1 MNLEAADLEDS
12 TPIIV
17 GVGQFSEKNV
27 APEVALSPM
36 GLAAEASRIA
46 LADTGAAATLV
57 ELIDTIAVVRLFS
70 DSTNRPRLSHG
81 FGRADNPPRA
91 VARRLGADPDTAI
104 YGQLG
109 GNTPQKLVNEMAER
123 IARGDVRVALLTGA
137 EAIRTTQSAL
147 RAGTAL
153 DWDEHDDGTL
163 EDRGLGEPLTTAHEF
178 EYGIGI
184 PVQTYPLFEN
194 VIRARCGRSVEDHQ
208 LAMGRL
214 MQPFAQMAAAN
225 PHAFYGR
232 SWTAEQLAAV
242 DQDNRY
248 VCFPYPK
255 LMNARDSVNQ
265 SAGVIMTSVA
275 MARQLQIEQSKWVF
289 LHGCAEA
296 DDRLVTERSDLGASP
311 AIRANACKA
320 LTMAGKSVADMSY
333 FDVYSCFPSAVEIA
347 CQELGIAVDDE
358 RGLTVT
364 GGLPFFG
371 GPGNNYSM
379 HGIVS
384 MVERLRERPGTF
396 GLVTANG
403 GWLSKHATGIYSTQ
417 PWPGGW
423 QRENPASYQG
433 QVDSAPVPPFTE
445 SPQGAARIETY
456 TVCFDRDGPQRGFV
470 IGRLDST
477 DQRFLADLPADL
489 LLLQKLVEQEAVGLP
504 GRVGPQQ
511 GRNLFHPAGF
521 R

>member
-1 MNLEAADLEDS
+1 MSPDTAGLEDS
-12 TPIIV
+12 TPVIV
-17 GVGQFSEKNV
+17 GVGQFSEKET
-27 APEVALSPM
+27 APETAHSPM
-36 GLAAEASRIA
+36 GLAAEASRVA
-46 LADTGAAATLV
+46 LADTGAAAKLV
-57 ELIDTIAVVRLFS
+57 ELIDTVAVVRLFS
-70 DSTNRPRLSHG
+70 DSSNRPRLSHG

-91 VARRLGADPDTAI
+91 VARRLGADPVNAI

-123 IARGDVRVALLTGA
+123 IAQGDVRVALLTGA

-147 RAGTAL
+147 RAGTTL

-163 EDRGLGEPLTTAHEF
+163 EDRGLGESLTTTHEF

-184 PVQTYPLFEN
+184 PVQTYPMFEN
-194 VIRARCGRSVEDHQ
+194 VIRARRGRSVGDHL

-214 MQPFAQMAAAN
+214 MQPFAQTAAAN

-232 SWTAEQLAAV
+232 AWTAEQLAAV
-242 DQDNRY
+242 DRDNRY

-265 SAGVIMTSVA
+265 SASVIMTSVA
-275 MARQLQIEQSKWVF
+275 VARQLQIEQSKWVF

-311 AIRANACKA
+311 AIRFNASKA
-320 LTMAGKSVADMSY
+320 LAMAGKSVADMSY
-333 FDVYSCFPSAVEIA
+333 FDLYSCFPSAVEIA
-347 CQELGIAVDDE
+347 CQELGIAADDE

-379 HGIVS
+379 HAIAS
-384 MVERLRERPGTF
+384 MVEWLRERQGSF

-403 GWLSKHATGIYSTQ
+403 GWLSKHAAGVYSTQ
-417 PWPGGW
+417 PWLGAW
-423 QRENPASYQG
+423 QRETPAAYQH
-433 QVDSAPVPPFTE
+433 QVDSTDAPPFTE

-456 TVCFDRDGPQRGFV
+456 TVCFDRDGPQRGLV

-477 DQRFLADLPADL
+477 DQRFLADLPSNL
-489 LLLQKLVEQEAVGLP
+489 PLLQNLIEQEAVGLP
-504 GRVGPQQ
+504 GTVSREQ
-511 GRNLFHPAGF
+511 GRNLFYPAGF
-521 R
+521 